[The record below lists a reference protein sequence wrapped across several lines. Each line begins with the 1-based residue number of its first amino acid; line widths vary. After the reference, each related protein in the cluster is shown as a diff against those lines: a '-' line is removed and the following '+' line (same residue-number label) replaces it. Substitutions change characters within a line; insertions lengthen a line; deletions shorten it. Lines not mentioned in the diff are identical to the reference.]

1 MIVIT
6 NKKDL
11 RQAIINGRQ
20 GQVPNMFSR
29 LTKKMV
35 IPLAE
40 PQRLQYPIV
49 IRNKKDLRNILITGL
64 KKGQC

>member
-11 RQAIINGRQ
+11 RQVIINGRQ
-20 GQVPNMFSR
+20 GQVPNMFTR
-29 LTKKMV
+29 MTQRMV
-35 IPLAE
+35 VPFAE
-40 PQRLQYPIV
+40 PNRLQYPIV
-49 IRNKKDLRNILITGL
+49 ITSKKDLRNVLITGL

>member
-1 MIVIT
+1 MLVIR

-20 GQVPNMFSR
+20 GQIPNMFSFNKFKPLNILSEPNR
-29 LTKKMV
+29 LK
-35 IPLAE
+35 
-40 PQRLQYPIV
+40 YPIV
-49 IRNKKDLRNILITGL
+49 ITNKKDLRNILITGL